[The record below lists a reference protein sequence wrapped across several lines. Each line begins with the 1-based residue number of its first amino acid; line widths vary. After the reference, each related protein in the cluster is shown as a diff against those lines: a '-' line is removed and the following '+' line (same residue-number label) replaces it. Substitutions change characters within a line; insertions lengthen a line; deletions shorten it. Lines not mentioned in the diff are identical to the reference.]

1 MASFFSR
8 FKTKDT
14 GHGGATAAA
23 VPPAVALELDG
34 PTLASTLQN
43 LIEACEDDGG
53 IERYVEALKFKIS
66 LFQDAFKNAGEG
78 LTPESFAKLCMFMP
92 TVRRRI
98 GDNLEGDKFA
108 VLISAVKTLFGEG
121 DIDARIRAFQKKFP
135 KDKKHRWVKDL
146 ATEVLHNTDPELH
159 PLMHRWVWDRKT
171 NSGVIR
177 EMWYGDVDAETLHV
191 DDTYEVFL
199 KLREELSGY
208 LTENGIYSDVLY
220 YVDLLCAQSYANY
233 IAAQGGLY
241 LKADFSSKEEP
252 IVFTR
257 RLLGLD
263 GVAAKTNL
271 DIAPSIIDGR
281 ANKKN
286 SIADVLRLT
295 DTK

>member
-8 FKTKDT
+8 FKGKET

-23 VPPAVALELDG
+23 VPPAVALELNG
-34 PTLASTLQN
+34 PVLSETLQN
-43 LIEACEDDGG
+43 LIAACEADGG
-53 IERYVEALKFKIS
+53 VERYVEALKFKIS
-66 LFQDAFKNAGEG
+66 LFQDAFQNAGEN
-78 LTPESFAKLCMFMP
+78 LTPENFAKLCMFMP

-98 GDNLEGDKFA
+98 GDNLEGEKFTA
-108 VLISAVKTLFGEG
+108 LLAAIKGLFGEG
-121 DIDARIRAFQKKFP
+121 DIDARIRAFQGKFP
-135 KDKKHRWVKDL
+135 RDKRHRWTKDL
-146 ATEVLHNTDPELH
+146 ATEILHNTDPELH
-159 PLMHRWVWDRKT
+159 PLMHRWVWDRKS

-177 EMWYGDVDAETLHV
+177 EMWFGDVDAETLYV

-271 DIAPSIIDGR
+271 NIAPSIIDGR

-295 DTK
+295 EQD